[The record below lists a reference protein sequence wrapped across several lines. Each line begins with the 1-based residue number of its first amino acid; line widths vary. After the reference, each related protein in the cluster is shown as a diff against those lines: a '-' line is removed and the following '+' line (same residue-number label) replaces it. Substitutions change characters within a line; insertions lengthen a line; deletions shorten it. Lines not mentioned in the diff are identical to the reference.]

1 MPEVHT
7 GKLLVATPAITDPNF
22 FRTVVLVCGHDENGA
37 FGLVLNRPVDDE
49 KVVDHLLQWGE
60 HSSTPAVLFHGGPVE
75 TSAAFALG
83 KLEPRPGEEPS
94 VVFGTVAL
102 IDLRTLP
109 EEMEV
114 ELREVRVFVGY
125 SGWGAG
131 QLETEVEE
139 GGWFVVDP
147 EPGDPFS
154 ANPDDLWKDVLSRQS
169 GELRLYSFF
178 PLDPTQ
184 N

>member
-1 MPEVHT
+1 M
-7 GKLLVATPAITDPNF
+7 
-22 FRTVVLVCGHDENGA
+22 
-37 FGLVLNRPVDDE
+37 
-49 KVVDHLLQWGE
+49 
-60 HSSTPAVLFHGGPVE
+60 
-75 TSAAFALG
+75 
-83 KLEPRPGEEPS
+83 
-94 VVFGTVAL
+94 VFGTVAL